1 MYTGVEAK
9 KRNRKGQKLR
19 PYSPRASLGLSPWGA
34 GSCGRVAT
42 RTWGLVPS
50 QY

>member
-1 MYTGVEAK
+1 MYTGLEAK

-19 PYSPRASLGLSPWGA
+19 PYSSKESLGLSPLGA
-34 GSCGRVAT
+34 GSYGRVAT
-42 RTWGLVPS
+42 RTWGLLPN

>member
-1 MYTGVEAK
+1 MYTGLEAK
-9 KRNRKGQKLR
+9 KKNRKGQKLR
-19 PYSPRASLGLSPWGA
+19 LCSPRESLGLSPLGA
-34 GSCGRVAT
+34 GSCGRGAT